1 MSPSRGSTIG
11 IREPILAFTSR
22 TGSGSTCPRHRRNRR
37 PRLSRRQRLDRK
49 PGEMLSY
56 IVHRILIMIPTL
68 IAISIVI
75 FTIINLPPGD
85 YFSTYIAELQ
95 SSGEAADLAK
105 IHFLQ
110 VQYGFDRP
118 LWEQYLYW
126 VAGLLQGDMGY
137 SFAYNL
143 PVKDVVGDRLLMTFV
158 VSFTTIIFTY
168 VVAFPIGV
176 YSAIHQYSWSDH
188 VLTLLGF
195 LGLAIPSFL
204 LALVLLYLANVY
216 FGILIGGLMDPQFV
230 DQPWTWQKV
239 LSVLAHIWIPVIVI
253 GTAGTASMIRRLRA
267 NLLDELQK
275 QYVVTAR
282 AKGLPP
288 IRTLLKYP
296 LRMALNPFISDIGS
310 LLPHVIS
317 GAAIVSVVMSL
328 TTTGPMLLDALRSQ
342 DMYLA
347 GSFLMF
353 MAFLSVI
360 GVFISDLALA
370 VLDPRIRLQAG
381 RGGWAGCVSEG
392 GAR

>member
-1 MSPSRGSTIG
+1 
-11 IREPILAFTSR
+11 
-22 TGSGSTCPRHRRNRR
+22 
-37 PRLSRRQRLDRK
+37 
-49 PGEMLSY
+49 MLRY
-56 IVHRILIMIPTL
+56 LVHRILIMIPTL

-75 FTIINLPPGD
+75 FAIINLPPGD

-105 IHFLQ
+105 INFLKA
-110 VQYGFDRP
+110 QYGFDLP
-118 LWEQYLYW
+118 LWEQYIFW
-126 VAGLLQGDMGY
+126 AGGLLHGDMGY

-143 PVKDVVGDRLLMTFV
+143 PVNQVVGDRLLMTFI
-158 VSFTTIIFTY
+158 VSFTTILFTY

-176 YSAIHQYSWSDH
+176 YSATHQYSWADH
-188 VLTLLGF
+188 TLTLFGF
-195 LGLAIPSFL
+195 LGLATPSFL

-216 FGILIGGLMDPQFV
+216 FGISIGGLMDPQFV
-230 DQPWTWQKV
+230 GQPWSFAKV
-239 LSVLAHIWIPVIVI
+239 LSVAAHIWIPVVVI
-253 GTAGTASMIRRLRA
+253 GTAGTAAMIRRLRA

-282 AKGLPP
+282 AKGLHPLK
-288 IRTLLKYP
+288 LLFKYP

-328 TTTGPMLLDALRSQ
+328 PTTGPMLLDALRSQ

-353 MAFLSVI
+353 MAFLTVI

-381 RGGWAGCVSEG
+381 R
-392 GAR
+392 RQ

>member
-1 MSPSRGSTIG
+1 
-11 IREPILAFTSR
+11 
-22 TGSGSTCPRHRRNRR
+22 
-37 PRLSRRQRLDRK
+37 
-49 PGEMLSY
+49 MLSY
-56 IVHRILIMIPTL
+56 LVRRILIMIPTL

-105 IHFLQ
+105 INFLKA
-110 VQYGFDRP
+110 QYGFDRP
-118 LWEQYLYW
+118 LWEQYIFW
-126 VAGLLQGDMGY
+126 ASGLLHGDMGY

-143 PVKDVVGDRLLMTFV
+143 PVNEVVGDRLLMTFI
-158 VSFTTIIFTY
+158 VSFTTILFTY
-168 VVAFPIGV
+168 TVAFPIGV
-176 YSAIHQYSWSDH
+176 YSATHQYSWTDH
-188 VLTLLGF
+188 VLTLFGF
-195 LGLAIPSFL
+195 LGLATPSFL

-216 FGILIGGLMDPQFV
+216 FGISIGGLMDPKYIN
-230 DQPWTWQKV
+230 QPWSLDKA
-239 LSVLAHIWIPVIVI
+239 LSVAAHLWIPVIVI

-282 AKGLPP
+282 AKGLHPLK
-288 IRTLLKYP
+288 LLFKYP

-328 TTTGPMLLDALRSQ
+328 PTTGPMLLEALRSQ

-353 MAFLSVI
+353 MAFLTVI

-381 RGGWAGCVSEG
+381 RHQ
-392 GAR
+392 